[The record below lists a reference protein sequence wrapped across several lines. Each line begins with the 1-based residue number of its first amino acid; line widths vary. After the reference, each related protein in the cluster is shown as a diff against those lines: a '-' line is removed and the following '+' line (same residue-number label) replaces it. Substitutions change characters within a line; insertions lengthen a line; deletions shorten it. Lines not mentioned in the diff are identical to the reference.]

1 VYKIHPFIAQDEYN
15 YLTQVKPRWFL
26 VMHHYISIIFLLFS
40 AFNVSMVAAN
50 EGRVVK
56 IGSDPWCPFVCVNND
71 ESPGFMVEVAQH
83 AMALYGYKVEHV
95 NINWARAKQMVRSG
109 ELDGIVGTS
118 KETTISTPY
127 EFPKTPLGFSEICFF
142 NSVLDNWVYHNAASL
157 NSRVLGWINDYGF
170 SDSDLDRWVKKNKDT
185 ARIKAISGKDGLQQ
199 RMIDLLLLRRIDTF
213 TEDRFVIQ
221 NILQNKKLN
230 NQIEVAGCVGAKEF
244 VYVAFSR
251 EVPDGVKLAS
261 TLDKGVE
268 ALRKTGKLKSIL
280 HKYGISE
287 QNWLVKHAEP

>member
-1 VYKIHPFIAQDEYN
+1 MMRRGSTLFILLL
-15 YLTQVKPRWFL
+15 LT
-26 VMHHYISIIFLLFS
+26 
-40 AFNVSMVAAN
+40 FNASMVVADK
-50 EGRVVK
+50 GRIVK
-56 IGSDPWCPFVCVNND
+56 IGSDPWCPFVCVNN
-71 ESPGFMVEVAQH
+71 EELPGFMVEVAQH

-118 KETTISTPY
+118 KENSTSTPY
-127 EFPKTPLGFSEICFF
+127 HFPNTPLGFSEICFF
-142 NSVLDNWVYHNAASL
+142 NSVLDSWVYHNAASL

-170 SDSDLDRWVKKNKDT
+170 SDNDLDRWVKKNKGT
-185 ARIKAISGKDGLQQ
+185 ARVKAISGKDGLQQ

-251 EVPDGVKLAS
+251 EVPDGVTLAS

-268 ALRKTGKLKSIL
+268 ALRKTGKLKLIL
-280 HKYGISE
+280 QKYGISE
-287 QNWLVKHAEP
+287 QNWLVKHTKP